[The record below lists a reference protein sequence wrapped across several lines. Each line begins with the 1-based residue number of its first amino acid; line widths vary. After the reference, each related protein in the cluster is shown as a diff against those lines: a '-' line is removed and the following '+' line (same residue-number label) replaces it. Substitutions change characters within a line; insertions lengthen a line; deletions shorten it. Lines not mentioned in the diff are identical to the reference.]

1 LQCLTA
7 TEVQVFTL
15 LLDKFMYSHSFI
27 TITERKGPSSSHPPS
42 AHEHG
47 HGGACG
53 GTAGPHNSHIV
64 NKVDSRLDSD
74 QNSEKVSSSTP
85 YMPQAGKPAGIY
97 DPKAEK
103 PDQRVDSDPDARRR
117 EDVAGSSRFYP
128 QAGKPAGNSS
138 L

>member
-1 LQCLTA
+1 MSDSNKDTGGNA
-7 TEVQVFTL
+7 
-15 LLDKFMYSHSFI
+15 
-27 TITERKGPSSSHPPS
+27 GSHPGS
-42 AHEHG
+42 VQDHG
-47 HGGACG
+47 NGGTCG

-74 QNSEKVSSSTP
+74 QDRQTVSSSTA
-85 YMPQAGKPAGIY
+85 YMPQAGKPAGIH
-97 DPKAEK
+97 DPKADK
-103 PDQRVDSDPDARRR
+103 PDQRVDSDSDARRR